1 MRKVH
6 DRRLAGVCAE
16 LKRFSLRISAQR
28 VLTKITI
35 RVLLFAIDSLIERCR
50 EQDGAPPRLFLQV
63 MVFQSDNPARL
74 IHNTVGVAPVSLTPR
89 CRAANTDPV
98 GVTGV

>member
-63 MVFQSDNPARL
+63 TAFQLDNHGWL
-74 IHNTVGVAPVSLTPR
+74 IQN
-89 CRAANTDPV
+89 PV
-98 GVTGV
+98 GDSILACKLAHALLTL

>member
-28 VLTKITI
+28 VFIKIAT
-35 RVLLFAIDSLIERCR
+35 RGLLLAIESLIRRFASKAERHPGHSCK
-50 EQDGAPPRLFLQV
+50 
-63 MVFQSDNPARL
+63 
-74 IHNTVGVAPVSLTPR
+74 
-89 CRAANTDPV
+89 
-98 GVTGV
+98 

>member
-35 RVLLFAIDSLIERCR
+35 RVLLFAIDSLIRRFASKAERHPGHSCK
-50 EQDGAPPRLFLQV
+50 
-63 MVFQSDNPARL
+63 
-74 IHNTVGVAPVSLTPR
+74 
-89 CRAANTDPV
+89 
-98 GVTGV
+98 